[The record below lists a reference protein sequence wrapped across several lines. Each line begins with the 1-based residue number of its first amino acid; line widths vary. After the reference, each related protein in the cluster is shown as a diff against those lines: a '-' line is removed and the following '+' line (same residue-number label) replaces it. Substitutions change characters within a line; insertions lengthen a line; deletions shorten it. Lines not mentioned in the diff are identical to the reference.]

1 MEHKD
6 ADVTTL
12 KVKQL
17 KALIQAAGLSHA
29 DCFEKSDLRARATQ
43 AQAKLAA
50 APAPKPK
57 KKSLMEIH
65 TAWRAECARAQAE
78 YDATKHR
85 YVERFQNFG
94 RALFKAKRPEDDA
107 EKIYDEEL
115 RDKALAMPGFRCT
128 IAKLA
133 EGEKNWTGFYFCK
146 GNCGTCGERVPPYGE
161 AAVCEKCGVASY
173 CDAECIGRPRQGA
186 TP

>member
-1 MEHKD
+1 MEHKA

-107 EKIYDEEL
+107 EKIFGDARTAEKLLAAGADPDHLLLLGPDQSFHSERGVLL
-115 RDKALAMPGFRCT
+115 RVDPSCQR
-128 IAKLA
+128 
-133 EGEKNWTGFYFCK
+133 
-146 GNCGTCGERVPPYGE
+146 RVRTRTFASVHFGAGDPMRSAFE
-161 AAVCEKCGVASY
+161 AAETAW
-173 CDAECIGRPRQGA
+173 
-186 TP
+186 

>member
-29 DCFEKSDLRARATQ
+29 DCFEKSDLRARATA

-57 KKSLMEIH
+57 KKSLV
-65 TAWRAECARAQAE
+65 TCRRGGNARAQ
-78 YDATKHR
+78 
-85 YVERFQNFG
+85 NF
-94 RALFKAKRPEDDA
+94 
-107 EKIYDEEL
+107 
-115 RDKALAMPGFRCT
+115 
-128 IAKLA
+128 
-133 EGEKNWTGFYFCK
+133 
-146 GNCGTCGERVPPYGE
+146 
-161 AAVCEKCGVASY
+161 
-173 CDAECIGRPRQGA
+173 
-186 TP
+186 

>member
-29 DCFEKSDLRARATQ
+29 DCFEKSDLRARATA

-65 TAWRAECARAQAE
+65 TAWRAECGRAQAE

-85 YVERFQNFG
+85 YVERFQNFA
-94 RALFKAKRPEDDA
+94 RALQPKRG
-107 EKIYDEEL
+107 
-115 RDKALAMPGFRCT
+115 DKNAPPPGTVDLLSRLGQVD
-128 IAKLA
+128 I
-133 EGEKNWTGFYFCK
+133 
-146 GNCGTCGERVPPYGE
+146 
-161 AAVCEKCGVASY
+161 S
-173 CDAECIGRPRQGA
+173 
-186 TP
+186 

>member
-1 MEHKD
+1 MEHKA

-57 KKSLMEIH
+57 KKSLI
-65 TAWRAECARAQAE
+65 
-78 YDATKHR
+78 
-85 YVERFQNFG
+85 G
-94 RALFKAKRPEDDA
+94 RCVGGGRGGRCDGGLIALG
-107 EKIYDEEL
+107 
-115 RDKALAMPGFRCT
+115 PGFWF
-128 IAKLA
+128 KF
-133 EGEKNWTGFYFCK
+133 FYSCW
-146 GNCGTCGERVPPYGE
+146 
-161 AAVCEKCGVASY
+161 A
-173 CDAECIGRPRQGA
+173 
-186 TP
+186 